1 MSLIIGVDGCKSGW
15 FVIWEE
21 TDATL
26 HSRVIPSLRKLH
38 ITTNH
43 NRLTVGVDMPV
54 VLSDEMPREADQLA
68 RKQLG
73 KKASTIF
80 SAPTSGMLKQ
90 TSYEKACQYSKD
102 RFGKAISLQSWHLF
116 PKIRDV
122 QTILSQAQIDIYEI
136 HPELSFRSL
145 NRNTVILESKKSA
158 EGHKIRRQ
166 LLERTFSNFDFD
178 LIRAQYLKKDVADDD
193 ILDALIV
200 LWSTKRIAAGKAEFI
215 PSHPTKANMRIGY

>member
-1 MSLIIGVDGCKSGW
+1 
-15 FVIWEE
+15 
-21 TDATL
+21 
-26 HSRVIPSLRKLH
+26 
-38 ITTNH
+38 
-43 NRLTVGVDMPV
+43 
-54 VLSDEMPREADQLA
+54 
-68 RKQLG
+68 
-73 KKASTIF
+73 
-80 SAPTSGMLKQ
+80 MLKQ

-158 EGHKIRRQ
+158 EGHKIRRK